1 MVRKHEFVFRESGR
15 QKNRFMKRII
25 SAGLLACLVLTAGV
39 LAAQNPVKVGMIGL
53 DTSHSIAFTKL
64 LNDPE
69 AGPELSGFPVVAA
82 YPKGSPDIES
92 SVSRVPGY
100 TEQMQEMGVEIVGSI
115 GELLKKVDVVL
126 LETNDGRP
134 HLKQALPVMQ
144 AGKPL
149 FIDKPIAASL
159 VDAVQ
164 IFDAAGKYQVPVF
177 SASSLRYFEKADAIR
192 NGEVGDVLGA
202 STYSPAP
209 LEITHPDLFW
219 YGIHGVE
226 MLFTIMGTGCRTVM
240 RANTA
245 GTDVVV
251 GIWADGRI
259 GTFRGLRAG
268 THDYGGTVFGSDKV
282 EPTGGYAGYRPLV
295 VEIVKFFRTG
305 VAPVSPQETLE
316 IFAFMEAADRSKT
329 LRGVPVD
336 MQSVLR
342 EAKREA
348 RTLTREDDLH

>member
-1 MVRKHEFVFRESGR
+1 
-15 QKNRFMKRII
+15 
-25 SAGLLACLVLTAGV
+25 
-39 LAAQNPVKVGMIGL
+39 
-53 DTSHSIAFTKL
+53 
-64 LNDPE
+64 
-69 AGPELSGFPVVAA
+69 
-82 YPKGSPDIES
+82 
-92 SVSRVPGY
+92 
-100 TEQMQEMGVEIVGSI
+100 
-115 GELLKKVDVVL
+115 
-126 LETNDGRP
+126 
-134 HLKQALPVMQ
+134 MQ

-159 VDAVQ
+159 VDAVK
-164 IFDAAGKYQVPVF
+164 IFDAVEKYQVPVF
-177 SASSLRYFEKADAIR
+177 SASTLRYFEKADAIR
-192 NGEVGDVLGA
+192 NGEVGDVMGA

-240 RANTA
+240 RANTE

-268 THDYGGTVFGSDKV
+268 EHTYGGTVFGSDKV

-329 LRGVPVD
+329 LRGAPIN
-336 MQSVLR
+336 MQSVLQ

-348 RTLTREDDLH
+348 RNLNQ